1 MEQSNKVLMAETQ
14 QRELEM
20 VVRLWL
26 MSVRDKM
33 APAAQARYTSPRPVA
48 LAGKVRACL
57 GASWAQRLGR
67 VEEAASQ
74 HSTQSQ
80 LSQTLEN
87 LSLH

>member
-1 MEQSNKVLMAETQ
+1 MEQSNKVQMAETQ

-57 GASWAQRLGR
+57 GASWKVR
-67 VEEAASQ
+67 VEEAAPQ
-74 HSTQSQ
+74 HSTQPQ

-87 LSLH
+87 LALH